1 MTVSNTT
8 PVPETTPIYIGT
20 DGGGPG
26 TVFII
31 DNLKKIGKF
40 SKIVGHEKTDKRY
53 PMEKNQKRMEDFGI
67 GRPGT
72 GITF

>member
-26 TVFII
+26 TVFSWTV
-31 DNLKKIGKF
+31 LKF
-40 SKIVGHEKTDKRY
+40 SKIIGH
-53 PMEKNQKRMEDFGI
+53 
-67 GRPGT
+67 
-72 GITF
+72 

>member
-26 TVFII
+26 TSFSTA
-31 DNLKKIGKF
+31 NFNFFFKF
-40 SKIVGHEKTDKRY
+40 SCTVQPVHIARLEMPVKMRRWS
-53 PMEKNQKRMEDFGI
+53 PMGNLMRTK
-67 GRPGT
+67 
-72 GITF
+72 

>member
-26 TVFII
+26 MVFTRTIS
-31 DNLKKIGKF
+31 NKF
-40 SKIVGHEKTDKRY
+40 SKNI
-53 PMEKNQKRMEDFGI
+53 
-67 GRPGT
+67 
-72 GITF
+72 

>member
-26 TVFII
+26 TVFTRTISNNFLI
-31 DNLKKIGKF
+31 N
-40 SKIVGHEKTDKRY
+40 T
-53 PMEKNQKRMEDFGI
+53 
-67 GRPGT
+67 
-72 GITF
+72 

>member
-26 TVFII
+26 TSFSTANFIFF
-31 DNLKKIGKF
+31 N
-40 SKIVGHEKTDKRY
+40 SAVH
-53 PMEKNQKRMEDFGI
+53 I
-67 GRPGT
+67 GRLEMSVKMRRWSPMGNLMRT
-72 GITF
+72 K

>member
-26 TVFII
+26 TSFSTANFNFVR
-31 DNLKKIGKF
+31 KF
-40 SKIVGHEKTDKRY
+40 SCHIARLEMPVKMRRWS
-53 PMEKNQKRMEDFGI
+53 PMGNLMRTK
-67 GRPGT
+67 
-72 GITF
+72 

>member
-31 DNLKKIGKF
+31 HNFKKLEKF
-40 SKIVGHEKTDKRY
+40 QKLSDI
-53 PMEKNQKRMEDFGI
+53 KNR
-67 GRPGT
+67 
-72 GITF
+72 

>member
-26 TVFII
+26 TVFRY
-31 DNLKKIGKF
+31 F
-40 SKIVGHEKTDKRY
+40 FIVSGG
-53 PMEKNQKRMEDFGI
+53 PPLMG
-67 GRPGT
+67 
-72 GITF
+72 

>member
-26 TVFII
+26 TSFSTA
-31 DNLKKIGKF
+31 NFKFFKKF
-40 SKIVGHEKTDKRY
+40 SCTYRAPLNVRENALVEPNEQFNAHEINFYCRT
-53 PMEKNQKRMEDFGI
+53 
-67 GRPGT
+67 
-72 GITF
+72 

>member
-26 TVFII
+26 TAFRYFDSLFKFPVF
-31 DNLKKIGKF
+31 
-40 SKIVGHEKTDKRY
+40 
-53 PMEKNQKRMEDFGI
+53 
-67 GRPGT
+67 
-72 GITF
+72 

>member
-26 TVFII
+26 TS
-31 DNLKKIGKF
+31 F
-40 SKIVGHEKTDKRY
+40 STANFNFFFNSAVH
-53 PMEKNQKRMEDFGI
+53 I
-67 GRPGT
+67 GRLEMSVKMRRWSPMGNLMRT
-72 GITF
+72 K